1 MQQQFITENSVPIVK
16 NVFKNVGPTINNKQ
30 LLTELTENQLEGI
43 DKICQYNGN
52 YLLADAPG
60 MGKSLTAIAAL
71 LVLNMRDSKPILII
85 APQVL
90 HQHWANQVAKFVNDA
105 EAVELEAK

>member
-1 MQQQFITENSVPIVK
+1 MEA
-16 NVFKNVGPTINNKQ
+16 
-30 LLTELTENQLEGI
+30 I

-71 LVLNMRDSKPILII
+71 LVLHARDKKPILVI

-90 HQHWANQVAKFVNDA
+90 H
-105 EAVELEAK
+105 

>member
-1 MQQQFITENSVPIVK
+1 
-16 NVFKNVGPTINNKQ
+16 
-30 LLTELTENQLEGI
+30 
-43 DKICQYNGN
+43 
-52 YLLADAPG
+52 

-71 LVLNMRDSKPILII
+71 LVLNMRDAKPILII

-105 EAVELEAK
+105 ETVELEAK